1 MRVWNEI
8 DPSRLCRKHL
18 LAEHRET
25 LCVWSVITNN
35 KKGYSKHPETVR
47 YRHNLNALVYRHIKL
62 VHEATKRGYN
72 FKDLP
77 NSTDIPAFNVMPESW
92 DNQEK
97 SLSGKECDCI
107 KMENLKW

>member
-8 DPSRLCRKHL
+8 DPSRLCKKHL

-47 YRHNLNALVYRHIKL
+47 FRDNLNALVYRHTKL
-62 VHEATKRGYN
+62 VNEATNRGYN

-77 NSTDIPAFNVMPESW
+77 NSTDIPALNIMPESW

-97 SLSGKECDCI
+97 SLSAKNCDCI
-107 KMENLKW
+107 KMENIKC

>member
-8 DPSRLCRKHL
+8 NPNRLCRKHL

-25 LCVWSVITNN
+25 LCIWSVITNN

-47 YRHNLNALVYRHIKL
+47 FRNNLNALVYRHSKL
-62 VHEATKRGYN
+62 VDEATSRGYH

-77 NSTDIPAFNVMPESW
+77 NSDDIPMLNKMP
-92 DNQEK
+92 K
-97 SLSGKECDCI
+97 SGIFVFILELSKVFSP
-107 KMENLKW
+107 NLQMYAV

>member
-47 YRHNLNALVYRHIKL
+47 FRDNLNALVYRHVKL
-62 VHEATKRGYN
+62 VHEATNRGYN

-77 NSTDIPAFNVMPESW
+77 NSNNIPSLNVMPDSW

-97 SLSGKECDCI
+97 SLSSKDCDCI
-107 KMENLKW
+107 KMENI

>member
-1 MRVWNEI
+1 MRIWNQI
-8 DPSRLCRKHL
+8 DPNRLCRKHL

-47 YRHNLNALVYRHIKL
+47 FRNNLNGLVYRHSKL
-62 VHEATKRGYN
+62 VDEATSRGYH

-77 NSTDIPAFNVMPESW
+77 NSDDIPMLNKMPKSW
-92 DNQEK
+92 DDQEE
-97 SLSGKECDCI
+97 SLSKKDCDCI
-107 KMENLKW
+107 KNKGGVV

>member
-1 MRVWNEI
+1 MRVWDKIE
-8 DPSRLCRKHL
+8 PSRLCKKHL

-25 LCVWSVITNN
+25 LCIWSVITNN

-47 YRHNLNALVYRHIKL
+47 FRNNLNALVYRHIKL

-77 NSTDIPAFNVMPESW
+77 NSTDIPAFNVMPKPW
-92 DNQEK
+92 DDQEK
-97 SLSGKECDCI
+97 SLSCKECDCI
-107 KMENLKW
+107 KMESFI

>member
-1 MRVWNEI
+1 MRQI
-8 DPSRLCRKHL
+8 
-18 LAEHRET
+18 LADYAKSICQQNIE
-25 LCVWSVITNN
+25 
-35 KKGYSKHPETVR
+35 KPY
-47 YRHNLNALVYRHIKL
+47 ALVYRHIKL

-107 KMENLKW
+107 KMENLKWQLE